1 MGTFPAGAPVISVI
15 VPVRNG
21 MPLLEEQL
29 RALAAQKCDEPWEV
43 VVADNGST
51 DGSLAF
57 ANDWARTHPNVVVV
71 DASGLPGASAA
82 RNAGVA
88 VASGEYLAF
97 CDADDVVLAGWLSGC
112 MAALRTA
119 DLVAGRFDFWSLNT
133 IPPAP
138 PVRAATRQLGFLPAG
153 LGANLAVR
161 RGPFEEVG
169 GFDEQFVP
177 GEDIDLCWRLQLRG
191 FTFAEAPDAIVSKRA
206 RSDFRSV
213 FRQAYSYGQC
223 GPLLHKRY
231 RRAGA
236 RRDLRGALK
245 AWLWLL
251 VSMPRLAQPT
261 RRIEWIRGAGTRL
274 GRLEASIR
282 LGIFFP

>member
-1 MGTFPAGAPVISVI
+1 M
-15 VPVRNG
+15 
-21 MPLLEEQL
+21 Q
-29 RALAAQKCDEPWEV
+29 
-43 VVADNGST
+43 
-51 DGSLAF
+51 
-57 ANDWARTHPNVVVV
+57 VV
-71 DASGLPGASAA
+71 DASGLAGAAAA

-88 VASGEYLAF
+88 VATGEYLAF
-97 CDADDVVLAGWLSGC
+97 CDADDIVLAGWLSSC
-112 MAALRTA
+112 VAALQTA
-119 DLVAGRFDFWSLNT
+119 DLAAGRFDFWSLNT

-161 RGPFEEVG
+161 RAPFDEVG

-191 FTFAEAPDAIVSKRA
+191 FTFVEAPDAVVSKRA
-206 RSDFRSV
+206 RSDFRGV
-213 FRQAYSYGQC
+213 FEQAYAYGQC

-245 AWLWLL
+245 AWLWLV
-251 VSMPRLAQPT
+251 VSLPRVTQPT
-261 RRIEWIRGAGTRL
+261 RRIEWARGAGTRL
-274 GRLEASIR
+274 GRLEASLR
-282 LGIFFP
+282 LHVFFP

>member
-1 MGTFPAGAPVISVI
+1 MLSVI
-15 VPVRNG
+15 VPVHNG

-29 RALAAQKCDEPWEV
+29 RALAAQSYEGPWEV
-43 VVADNGST
+43 VIADNGST

-57 ANDWARTHPNVVVV
+57 ARDWSEHHPNFLVV
-71 DASGLPGASAA
+71 DASGLAGASAA
-82 RNAGVA
+82 RNAGVD
-88 VASGEYLAF
+88 VSSGEYLAF
-97 CDADDVVLAGWLSGC
+97 CDADDVVLAGW
-112 MAALRTA
+112 MAACVDALAHA

-133 IPPAP
+133 ITPTP

-161 RGPFEEVG
+161 RGPFVEVG
-169 GFDEQFVP
+169 GFDEQLVP

-191 FTFAEAPDAIVSKRA
+191 YTFAEAPGAVVSKRA
-206 RSDFRSV
+206 RSDFASV
-213 FRQAYSYGQC
+213 FRQAYAYGKC

-236 RRDLRGALK
+236 RRDLRGAGK

-251 VSMPRLAQPT
+251 LSLPRLAQPT
-261 RRIEWIRGAGTRL
+261 RRIEWARGAGTRL
-274 GRLEASIR
+274 GRLEASFR
-282 LGIFFP
+282 LHVFFP